1 MKKLIIIAKF
11 IFLFGIQNQYSQG
24 ESLPA
29 NISREDVQQ
38 EQRERLKSEINQR
51 NLLQRQTIIQHQDEI
66 IEKELDTAC
75 QFIKTIQLQGINR
88 ISHKDQQKIISPYQS
103 RCLNIKE
110 IENIRNEITNAYIKQ
125 GYITSLAY
133 LPEQDLIHQYLNI
146 QVIEGR
152 IESIK
157 INTHKSKKISQ
168 RLVSMA
174 FPNLVGKILNLRD
187 LEQGLEQLNR
197 LATVKYTLEIQPGIR
212 QGYSHVVLHE
222 QASKIPISLR
232 FNLDNSGANET
243 GSEQFSGTLLGDS
256 LVGLGEQ
263 WTLSANTDIGM
274 RSSHYSRY
282 FGASLNLPYG
292 YWSYRYQFFHQQS
305 SQLFT
310 VNHNKYPYK
319 SKNIHQQFDAS
330 YLLYRDTYQR
340 ITLHGGLKHKRVQTQ
355 LAGQA
360 LTISSPTLTSV
371 FFSPQYS
378 TVINQGY
385 FTLNPSIEWGIY
397 AFGAVP
403 DLIAENSPRS
413 HYRKLNLSSSY
424 QYPIKNNLNY
434 LTSFYSQYTPDNLYA
449 IERLN
454 IGSQYSIRGYQDQ
467 SINGNSGLYWR
478 NEINR
483 QINNKFGM
491 FNLILALD
499 YGYII
504 PDKYEIEGGT
514 LAGGAMGVSY
524 INNTL
529 SSSLLISKPFYYSA
543 EIKPSKWSLYWSI
556 SFDL

>member
-1 MKKLIIIAKF
+1 MKKLIIIVKF

-24 ESLPA
+24 AGLPT
-29 NISREDVQQ
+29 NINRGDVQQ
-38 EQRERLKSEINQR
+38 EQKERLESEFNQR
-51 NLLQRQTIIQHQDEI
+51 NLLQQQKIIQYQDNI
-66 IEKELDTAC
+66 IEKELDAAC
-75 QFIKTIQLQGINR
+75 QFIKTIQLQGAKA
-88 ISHKDQQKIISPYQS
+88 ISHKNLRKINFPYQS
-103 RCLNIKE
+103 RCLSINQIKNIT
-110 IENIRNEITNAYIKQ
+110 NEITNIYIKK

-133 LPEQDLIHQYLNI
+133 LPEQDLIHQILNI
-146 QVIEGR
+146 QVTEGR
-152 IESIK
+152 IESID
-157 INTHKSKKISQ
+157 INSPESKKNSQ
-168 RLVSMA
+168 HLVSMV
-174 FPNLVGKILNLRD
+174 FPKLVGKILNLRD

-212 QGYSHVVLHE
+212 QGYSHVVIHE

-232 FNLDNSGANET
+232 LNLDNSGTNET
-243 GSEQFSGTLLGDS
+243 GAEQFSGTLLGDS

-263 WTLSANTDIGM
+263 WTLSANTDIDM
-274 RSSHYSRY
+274 RSSHYSRH
-282 FGASLNLPYG
+282 FGVSLNFPYG

-310 VNHNKYPYK
+310 ANHNKYPYK

-360 LTISSPTLTSV
+360 LTISSPTLASI

-385 FTLNPSIEWGIY
+385 FTLNPSIEWGTS

-403 DLIAENSPRS
+403 DLIAEKSPRS

-424 QYPIKNNLNY
+424 QYPIKNDLNY

-454 IGSQYSIRGYQDQ
+454 IGGQHSIRGYQDQ
-467 SINGNSGLYWR
+467 SINGNSGFYWR
-478 NEINR
+478 NEINK
-483 QINNKFGM
+483 QINHKFGAL
-491 FNLILALD
+491 NLILALD

-514 LAGGAMGVSY
+514 LTGGGMGISY
-524 INNTL
+524 TNNAL
-529 SSSLLISKPFYYSA
+529 SASLLISKPFYYSA
-543 EIKPSKWSLYWSI
+543 EINPSKWSLYWSI